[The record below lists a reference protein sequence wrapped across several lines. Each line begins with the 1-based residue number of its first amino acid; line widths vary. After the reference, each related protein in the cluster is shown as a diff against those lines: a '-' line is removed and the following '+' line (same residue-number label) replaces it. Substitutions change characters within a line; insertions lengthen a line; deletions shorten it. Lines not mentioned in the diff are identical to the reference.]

1 MIRST
6 VGAALAVI
14 AAITLTGC
22 AAGSAPEPGTASD
35 PPSSTQA
42 PPAVETDP
50 ATETPGASEEPV
62 EPRIDREACEAVVQ
76 ERYEANSPRRAT
88 AEDYAATA
96 AALGFE
102 LPAEPTCGVVSVPDS
117 GVGTHTLHIYV
128 DQPTVATA
136 LADALAQQGW
146 TMTQEQAPGYILDVY
161 TEGDVTASL
170 AAVGVDNA
178 ISPWGALWPG
188 MDVTMLRLEMP

>member
-6 VGAALAVI
+6 IGALAVM
-14 AAITLTGC
+14 AAIVLTAC

-35 PPSSTQA
+35 PPVASETV
-42 PPAVETDP
+42 PAVESVP
-50 ATETPGASEEPV
+50 ATETPVASEQPAA
-62 EPRIDREACEAVVQ
+62 EPRVDRQACEAVVQ
-76 ERYEANSPRRAT
+76 ERYQANSPRLAT
-88 AEDYAATA
+88 PEDYAATE

-128 DQPTVATA
+128 DQPTVAAA
-136 LADALAQQGW
+136 LTDALAQQGW
-146 TMTQEQAPGYILDVY
+146 TMTQEQAPGYMLDVY
-161 TEGDVTASL
+161 TEGDVTAAL

-178 ISPWGALWPG
+178 VSPWGELWPG
-188 MDVTMLRLEMP
+188 MDVTMLRLEVP